1 MDGCSLGANSHS
13 DNKDKPIHE
22 CLYKY
27 RTQASVP
34 CTQKPNYYSYFA
46 LDESR
51 PHAKTLLLQDPVLIS
66 FFCID
71 LYLSNRDIFWRRPT

>member
-1 MDGCSLGANSHS
+1 MDGSSFVANSHS
-13 DNKDKPIHE
+13 YNEDRPFHE

-34 CTQKPNYYSYFA
+34 CTQKLNSYPYFA

-51 PHAKTLLLQDPVLIS
+51 SHAKILLVQDAVVIS
-66 FFCID
+66 F
-71 LYLSNRDIFWRRPT
+71 LYVGLQL